1 MNQKLD
7 ISWQSFLRFYIILI
21 GFIAAWYFRQIIF
34 IALLSFILA
43 SLFEKPIDYLE
54 AKWKNRWLAT
64 SMVYLALLGGLSLM
78 AFWLIPILNQSMLDF
93 INLIPAEIN
102 KESLFRLWQEW
113 QLPESSVENWLSLTG
128 ISQGHLFEFLNQS
141 VGLLIKVL
149 GGAFTAFSVLL
160 FSFFINTEKQGIEK
174 TISLIFPKIYENY
187 VIELWRKTR
196 GKVCNWFFTQL
207 ILSCFVGSLV
217 FISFKILGIPQ
228 AELLATLT
236 ALFDFIP
243 YIGPI
248 IIGLIATLIGFNQ
261 SFFLGITALIIFM
274 VIQAIE
280 SFIAPLLRAKTMKL
294 NPLIIIIAL
303 LIGGKTAGIAGII
316 IAIPLAA
323 AIVELLRDI
332 QSGRLA
338 SFIPQ
343 KQLL

>member
-54 AKWKNRWLAT
+54 TKWKNRWLAT
-64 SMVYLALLGGLSLM
+64 SVVYLILLGSLSLM

-128 ISQGHLFEFLNQS
+128 ISQGHLFEFFNQS
-141 VGLLIKVL
+141 IGLLSKIL

-228 AELLATLT
+228 AELLAILT

-261 SFFLGITALIIFM
+261 SFFLGIAVLVIFM

-294 NPLIIIIAL
+294 NPLVIIIAL

-323 AIVELLRDI
+323 AIVDLLRDI